1 MTLSLL
7 IIAAYLLGSV
17 PTGLLLGKLYGID
30 VRTTGSGNIGA
41 TNLYRTVGR
50 RVGILTLIGDCLKGA
65 LPVLALKYAAMPSDY
80 AAYIGL
86 AAFCGH
92 VFSVFLKFKGGKGV
106 ATALGVFLALSPLA
120 VAAAVVIFAI
130 LMMIFRYVS
139 LGSIAAAAVM
149 PVAIKATGGDPIM
162 YRVTIVI
169 ALIVI
174 IRHLDNIKRLLAGS
188 ENKFKA

>member
-1 MTLSLL
+1 
-7 IIAAYLLGSV
+7 
-17 PTGLLLGKLYGID
+17 
-30 VRTTGSGNIGA
+30 
-41 TNLYRTVGR
+41 
-50 RVGILTLIGDCLKGA
+50 
-65 LPVLALKYAAMPSDY
+65 
-80 AAYIGL
+80 
-86 AAFCGH
+86 
-92 VFSVFLKFKGGKGV
+92 
-106 ATALGVFLALSPLA
+106 
-120 VAAAVVIFAI
+120 
-130 LMMIFRYVS
+130 MMIFRYVS